1 VARRIIL
8 AMRRN
13 PMASHSQ
20 SSPHHAAG
28 HPLEAQLLERIASA
42 LRDAG
47 WKIQSQHRDLK
58 ADLVVADSAR
68 RYAVELKVVREPR
81 KAELQAAL
89 AAAILQSKAIAKSIG
104 ARPLAIVGAPH
115 ISEAMA
121 VALRQYAQEYG
132 EGSAFGF
139 VDSRGRLELH
149 GAGLRDVSSSVGVP
163 PASSSSRPRAASRV
177 DVFSDLGQWLLK
189 VLLAKQL
196 PENLLHAPRAVFRN
210 AKHLAEVAGVSVAQA
225 ARQVAQLRADGFL
238 EDSPSLRL
246 VRVRDLLEDW
256 CAANRRLPLDFSA
269 RWLFPPKDPRKHVKD
284 VLRKWSASRLERS
297 LLPDSAMWARGAAR
311 ASLGLFGACEAMG
324 FGFVAGAPL
333 HVYVEDVSNRAFE
346 ELGLMPAGAGE
357 RVDLFLRQPKHPESI
372 FRGAVWQDGVA
383 VSDVIQC
390 WLDVGDHPARGQEQ
404 AQQLWN
410 RVLKPK
416 LVEA

>member
-1 VARRIIL
+1 
-8 AMRRN
+8 M
-13 PMASHSQ
+13 PSHSA
-20 SSPHHAAG
+20 SSPQHPGG

-47 WKIQSQHRDLK
+47 WKVQSQHGDRK
-58 ADLVVADSAR
+58 ADLVVADTAR
-68 RYAVELKVVREPR
+68 RYAVELKLAREPR
-81 KAELQAAL
+81 KAEVQAAL
-89 AAAILQSKAIAKSIG
+89 ADAILQSKAVAKSIG

-115 ISEAMA
+115 ISDGMA
-121 VALRQYAQEYG
+121 VALREYAQEYG

-149 GAGLRDVSSSVGVP
+149 GAGLRDFPSSAGV
-163 PASSSSRPRAASRV
+163 ASAHSSSRPRAASRV

-196 PENLLHAPRAVFRN
+196 PEKLLNAPRAPFRN

-246 VRVRDLLEDW
+246 VRIRDLLEDW
-256 CAANRRLPLDFSA
+256 RAANRKLPLEFPA
-269 RWLFPPKDPRKHVKD
+269 RWLFPPKDPRKHVRD
-284 VLRKWSASRLERS
+284 VLRRWSESRVERS
-297 LLPDSAMWARGAAR
+297 LLPDPAMWARRAAR
-311 ASLGLFGACEAMG
+311 ASLGLFGACEALG

-333 HVYVEDVSNRAFE
+333 HLYVEDVSIRAFE
-346 ELGLMPAGAGE
+346 ELGLVPAGAGE
-357 RVDLFLRQPKHPESI
+357 RVDVFLRQPKHPESV
-372 FRGAVWQDGVA
+372 FRGAVWQNGVA
-383 VSDVIQC
+383 VADVIQC
-390 WLDVGDHPARGQEQ
+390 WLDVAEHPARGEEQ

-416 LVEA
+416 LLEA